1 MPFSNFYLHLIS
13 SAFSLAKPNQKNPT
27 LPAKIKTPK
36 FEIKKKGIP
45 FNFHYRFSLT
55 PNFAVRHRIL
65 IFKTSFDIYISRA
78 FISYLIKFLWHHYF
92 WVKIDTEVR
101 RAEIIII
108 FPKTSFVSV

>member
-1 MPFSNFYLHLIS
+1 MPFSKFYLHLIT
-13 SAFSLAKPNQKNPT
+13 SAFSLANPHLKPI
-27 LPAKIKTPK
+27 LPAKIMTPK
-36 FEIKKKGIP
+36 FEVKKDT
-45 FNFHYRFSLT
+45 FNFHHQFSVA